1 MNRIKSYYH
10 RNLPHWHP
18 PGAAIFLTCRL
29 YGSLPEKVIRGLKEK
44 RNLVG
49 REIEKAKGSSQHLAR
64 LRLSQHKKLFAKIDA
79 ILDKADT
86 GPRWLS
92 EVEIA
97 GMVEDALL
105 RQYAKLYRL
114 WAYVVMANHL
124 HVLLRPSSTNT
135 ELESPLVSFVPL
147 SVITKRIKGYTAREG
162 NRMLGRTGQHF
173 WQPES
178 FDHWP
183 RDDAEFFRI
192 ISYIEDNPV
201 TAGLV
206 TRPGNW
212 RWSSAAERKRR
223 GWTEIRPLT

>member
-105 RQYAKLYRL
+105 RQYAELYRL

-192 ISYIEDNPV
+192 VSYIEDNPV
-201 TAGLV
+201 RAGTCDTAGRLEV
-206 TRPGNW
+206 VVC
-212 RWSSAAERKRR
+212 S
-223 GWTEIRPLT
+223 